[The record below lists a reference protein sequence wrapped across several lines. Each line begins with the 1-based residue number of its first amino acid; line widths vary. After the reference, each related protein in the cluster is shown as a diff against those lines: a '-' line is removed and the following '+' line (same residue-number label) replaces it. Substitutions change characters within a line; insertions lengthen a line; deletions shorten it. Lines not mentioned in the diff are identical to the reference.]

1 MRRTSLCLALFGL
14 VVLTSCSGSS
24 PTAKPVPTVVPATW
38 SITSLSASSSSP
50 YVGNAVQ
57 LDAVVT
63 KDGSPAPNGTV
74 VEFLASGGGF
84 YSSSGTSASVTTDG
98 GTASA
103 LFLADTAGAYT
114 IQARVQNVT
123 RAVTVTYQG
132 APAGGA
138 LQIFQPL
145 QPNRGSYD
153 GGETVVL
160 NGTGITAPVDVTFT
174 VNGQS
179 FPAVLQQ
186 IDAGDGGTGSIT
198 ILTPYISG
206 QDLRS
211 EEREADVTVSVAV
224 GTSKEQT
231 QVLPNAFTFLPPAGS
246 PTLYGVQ
253 PESGRARGGEDVTL
267 LGSNLAGTDS
277 VTFTFR
283 SQNLTAQILSV
294 AADGHQVLVT
304 TPRFSVQPLETS
316 EMAGVRLSTADGG
329 SAELADAFL
338 VLPDEPTPEI
348 ASLSPIAGPL
358 DGGTLVTIFGSGFQM
373 PLQVKFGNLTATEVN
388 LFDDQSMADNDR
400 ITCLSPDYTQQGQTP
415 PVAVDVNVT
424 NSLSGKTSNNA
435 TFTYG
440 DLLYITGNS
449 PGEGTLADD
458 IRIFGSGFSDP
469 LQVFFTN
476 GNRQL
481 DPISVSGT
489 QLLVRFPPETAPS
502 CNDLNGQFQVTLI
515 DSQNL
520 TATGGNYTLLGN
532 SPLITSVDPV
542 YVGVGSY
549 FTIHGSNFADNLFV
563 EINNSRLGSEYVDVV
578 DEHTIEVQNIP
589 GLDVLGITF
598 EQTACTAPGGVPG
611 TRQTQTAVP
620 VSVINLPGSCINT
633 LPGALVFSPTSTD
646 CEPTPADLVSS
657 PVGDGDTWDFGS
669 VTAAAGENTLQL
681 FLTNN
686 GGETATVVVPPLA
699 GPDFSVT
706 GTSPACASLT
716 YGGPQCVVDVTFDPT
731 IVQDGLTDTLVIN
744 YSSASAGG
752 TITINLTGNGT

>member
-1 MRRTSLCLALFGL
+1 MRRTSLCLALLGL

-153 GGETVVL
+153 GGETVVM

-267 LGSNLAGTDS
+267 LGSNLTGTDS

-283 SQNLTAQILSV
+283 SQNLSAQILSV

-316 EMAGVRLSTADGG
+316 EMAGVRLTTADGG

-348 ASLSPIAGPL
+348 ATISPIAGPL

-415 PVAVDVNVT
+415 PVAVEVNVT

-502 CNDLNGQFQVTLI
+502 CTDLNGQFKVTLI
-515 DSQNL
+515 DAQNL

-563 EINNSRLGSEYVDVV
+563 EINNSRLGSDHVDVV
-578 DEHTIEVQNIP
+578 DEHTIEVENIP

-598 EQTACTAPGGVPG
+598 DTTACTADVGGNPVPG

-620 VSVINLPGSCINT
+620 VSVVNLPGSCVNT
-633 LPGALVFSPTSTD
+633 LPGALVFTPSGGTD
-646 CEPTPADLVSS
+646 CTETPALLVSN
-657 PVGDGDTWDFGS
+657 PADGGTWDFGS
-669 VTAAAGENTLQL
+669 TTVGTPVDPPLTVTLRNT
-681 FLTNN
+681 
-686 GGETATVVVPPLA
+686 GGATATGIAAELATATNYQRTDNCTSLDYGDECTVV
-699 GPDFSVT
+699 
-706 GTSPACASLT
+706 
-716 YGGPQCVVDVTFDPT
+716 VTFDP
-731 IVQDGLTDTLVIN
+731 VAPGDPLTDTLTISYSGGSIVI
-744 YSSASAGG
+744 Y
-752 TITINLTGNGT
+752 LTGVATP